1 MEKNQEN
8 MEILCCLV
16 FLNLQNLPMAEEN
29 TLILVDMEKMRLYD
43 DTKGHNFLE
52 AEKNFRYSES
62 SSFRPYILD

>member
-52 AEKNFRYSES
+52 AEKEF
-62 SSFRPYILD
+62 